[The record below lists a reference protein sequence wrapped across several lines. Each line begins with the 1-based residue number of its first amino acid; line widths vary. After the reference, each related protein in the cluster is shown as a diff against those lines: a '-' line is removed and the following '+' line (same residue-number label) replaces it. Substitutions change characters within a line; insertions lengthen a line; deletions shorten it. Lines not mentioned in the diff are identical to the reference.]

1 MVLYCVSLLYAF
13 FRFVFQYLLKISFV
27 NFYRLEVWVGLLEM
41 SKVSVHIRKYIVN
54 KLLDRKQFVIDM
66 QHLGAKAPTRDEIK
80 DEVASRLKANKDLV
94 VIFGLETKFGGG
106 HTTGFGFVYDSLDAL
121 KKTEP
126 KHRLI
131 KAGLA
136 EKGKVTRRM
145 RKNARRQKVKVWGSG
160 KRAEAHKIRR
170 QQRKEELGSH

>member
-1 MVLYCVSLLYAF
+1 M
-13 FRFVFQYLLKISFV
+13 
-27 NFYRLEVWVGLLEM
+27 EM